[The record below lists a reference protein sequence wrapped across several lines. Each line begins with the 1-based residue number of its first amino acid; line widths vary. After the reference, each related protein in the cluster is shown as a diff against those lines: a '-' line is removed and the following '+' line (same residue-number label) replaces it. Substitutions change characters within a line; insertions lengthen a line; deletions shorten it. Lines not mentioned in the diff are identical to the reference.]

1 MFGKLLVGIV
11 AALVV
16 GAGGFLY
23 FESQTCPSHIAAS
36 CPSSNQSCTVTTT
49 GESESSCCG
58 TASRA
63 AVCCETSDLELA
75 SEEVLTV
82 EPREV
87 K

>member
-23 FESQTCPSHIAAS
+23 FESQSYPDRIGAS
-36 CPSSNQSCTVTTT
+36 CPSSNQSCTQTSS
-49 GESESSCCG
+49 ESESSCCG
-58 TASRA
+58 TASRTA
-63 AVCCETSDLELA
+63 ACCEASESEVA